1 MKLCLWGHKGTAC
14 HGSER
19 ILLPQVEEPQ
29 VFLILVCGLEP
40 WYRKQ
45 VLVTSR
51 LRLQSSPKDE
61 RFIIAILLLKTQIEF
76 ETADEKRKHW
86 SVHRI
91 RILCY
96 PGSPIQF
103 IRFPPRHYFWVL
115 LKLIGKSWTKT
126 SQIFFPESLT
136 FCLSYPNPKPCILF
150 KRSDTRSSSRRRV
163 NCVNFSIFERVC
175 DRGAL
180 HLSQALGLTTPKE
193 GSLRNRISTF
203 ISNL

>member
-1 MKLCLWGHKGTAC
+1 
-14 HGSER
+14 
-19 ILLPQVEEPQ
+19 
-29 VFLILVCGLEP
+29 
-40 WYRKQ
+40 
-45 VLVTSR
+45 
-51 LRLQSSPKDE
+51 
-61 RFIIAILLLKTQIEF
+61 
-76 ETADEKRKHW
+76 
-86 SVHRI
+86 
-91 RILCY
+91 
-96 PGSPIQF
+96 
-103 IRFPPRHYFWVL
+103 
-115 LKLIGKSWTKT
+115 
-126 SQIFFPESLT
+126 LT